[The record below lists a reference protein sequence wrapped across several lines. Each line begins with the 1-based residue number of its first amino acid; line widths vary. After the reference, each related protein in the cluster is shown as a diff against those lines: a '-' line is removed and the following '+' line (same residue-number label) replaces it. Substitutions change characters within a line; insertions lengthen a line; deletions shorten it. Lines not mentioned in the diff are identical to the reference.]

1 MNAQQLKNSILQ
13 RAIEGK
19 LVEQREEEGTAAELL
34 REIKAEKARLV
45 KEGKLKKEKPL
56 RSIKAEE
63 IPFEIPES
71 WEWVRIGD
79 IIQIIN
85 GDRGKNYPA
94 KNQLSHTGNIPFISA
109 VNIDNGTI
117 SEDNLL
123 YVSEERYQL
132 LRSGHLHYGDLILCI
147 RGSLGKNGR
156 YPFQKG
162 AIASSL
168 VILRSYIE
176 EELLYVYLGVYLN
189 TGLFVSEIRRYDNGT
204 AQPNLGARDLAKFLV
219 PLPPL
224 AEQKRIVAKIEELL
238 PHVEQYGKAHDELT
252 ALNEKF
258 PDAMKKSV
266 LQYAM
271 EGKLVEQREEEGTAK
286 ELLAA
291 IKAEKARLV
300 VEGKLK
306 KEKPLRSITAEEI
319 PFEIPESW
327 EWVRLGELG
336 NYKKG
341 PFGSALTKSMFVPKS
356 NQSIKVYEQKNAI
369 QKDISLGNYYITKKY
384 FEEKMRGFEVFP
396 DDIIV
401 SCAGTIGETYIM
413 PHQMEQGII
422 NQALMRMRIFSP
434 IFKPYFLVCFE
445 ILLKQNALKTSKGS
459 AIKNIPPFEILKNFL
474 VPLPPL
480 AEQKRIVAKIEELLA
495 CCGALEKA

>member
-1 MNAQQLKNSILQ
+1 MNAEQLKNSILQ
-13 RAIEGK
+13 RAVEGT

-56 RSIKAEE
+56 RSITAEE
-63 IPFEIPES
+63 IPFEIPKS
-71 WEWVRIGD
+71 WEWVRFSDLFDIARGGSPRPIKQFLTTNANGINWIKISDTEIGGKYIRKTKEK
-79 IIQIIN
+79 IILEGLKKSRLVQ
-85 GDRGKNYPA
+85 
-94 KNQLSHTGNIPFISA
+94 
-109 VNIDNGTI
+109 
-117 SEDNLL
+117 E
-123 YVSEERYQL
+123 
-132 LRSGHLHYGDLILCI
+132 GDLLLTN
-147 RGSLGKNGR
+147 SMSYGR
-156 YPFQKG
+156 PYIMQTKG
-162 AIASSL
+162 AIHDGWL
-168 VILRSYIE
+168 VLSPYVSTLNKDFFYYLMSCPYIKNE
-176 EELLYVYLGVYLN
+176 FANTVAGAVVKNLNKDKVKEL
-189 TGLFVSEIRRYDNGT
+189 FI
-204 AQPNLGARDLAKFLV
+204 

-266 LQYAM
+266 LHYAM

-327 EWVRLGELG
+327 EWVRLGEII
-336 NYKKG
+336 
-341 PFGSALTKSMFVPKS
+341 TKITDGTHHSPPNKESGEFM
-356 NQSIKVYEQKNAI
+356 
-369 QKDISLGNYYITKKY
+369 YITAKNIKDY
-384 FEEKMRGFEVFP
+384 GIDLSQITYVSKEIHNEIYSRCNPEKG
-396 DDIIV
+396 D
-401 SCAGTIGETYIM
+401 
-413 PHQMEQGII
+413 
-422 NQALMRMRIFSP
+422 
-434 IFKPYFLVCFE
+434 
-445 ILLKQNALKTSKGS
+445 ILLIKDGATTGVVTVNSLEEPFSLLSSVALLKTSNNIDAWYIVYILRSQLFYETLRKQMKGTG
-459 AIKNIPPFEILKNFL
+459 ITRITLKQITPFL

-495 CCGALEKA
+495 CCGALGNESTA

>member
-1 MNAQQLKNSILQ
+1 MNAEQLKNSILQ

-45 KEGKLKKEKPL
+45 KEGKLKKEKTLPE
-56 RSIKAEE
+56 IKAEE

-238 PHVEQYGKAHDELT
+238 PHVVQYGKTHDELT

-300 VEGKLK
+300 KEGKLK
-306 KEKPLRSITAEEI
+306 KEKPLPEIKAEEI

-327 EWVRLGELG
+327 EWVRLGEIFNIVNGFTPLKSNSDFWVNG
-336 NYKKG
+336 DIPWFTIEDVHKQGRFIYNTQKFITQKALSKNTERIIPPNTVLLCCTASIGEYAYTKI
-341 PFGSALTKSMFVPKS
+341 ALTT
-356 NQSIKVYEQKNAI
+356 NQQFNALVIKKPFSTLIYPLYVYEFVQ
-369 QKDISLGNYYITKKY
+369 T
-384 FEEKMRGFEVFP
+384 
-396 DDIIV
+396 
-401 SCAGTIGETYIM
+401 
-413 PHQMEQGII
+413 
-422 NQALMRMRIFSP
+422 
-434 IFKPYFLVCFE
+434 
-445 ILLKQNALKTSKGS
+445 LKTSIANKAG
-459 AIKNIPPFEILKNFL
+459 KTTFNFL
-474 VPLPPL
+474 SVSKLANFLIPLPPL

-495 CCGALEKA
+495 CCGALGES

>member
-1 MNAQQLKNSILQ
+1 MNAEQLKNSILQ

-56 RSIKAEE
+56 RSITAEE

-71 WEWVRIGD
+71 WEWVRLGEISTYGSNKLKISPRD
-79 IIQIIN
+79 ITPEMWTLDMEDIEKESGRIIHTE
-85 GDRGKNYPA
+85 YA
-94 KNQLSHTGNIPFISA
+94 KNRTIAGDKIIFHKGEILYSKLRPYLKKVLVAPADGICTSELVPFQCYANINAKYI
-109 VNIDNGTI
+109 T
-117 SEDNLL
+117 
-123 YVSEERYQL
+123 YY
-132 LRSGHLHYGDLILCI
+132 LRSPYVTKIVNAASYGVKMPRVNKETMI
-147 RGSLGKNGR
+147 
-156 YPFQKG
+156 
-162 AIASSL
+162 
-168 VILRSYIE
+168 
-176 EELLYVYLGVYLN
+176 
-189 TGLFVSEIRRYDNGT
+189 
-204 AQPNLGARDLAKFLV
+204 NLPV

-224 AEQKRIVAKIEELL
+224 AEQKRIVAKIEKLL

-271 EGKLVEQREEEGTAK
+271 EGRLVEQREEEGTAK
-286 ELLAA
+286 DLLAA

-306 KEKPLRSITAEEI
+306 KEKPLPEIKAEEI

-327 EWVRLGELG
+327 EWVRLGE
-336 NYKKG
+336 
-341 PFGSALTKSMFVPKS
+341 
-356 NQSIKVYEQKNAI
+356 II
-369 QKDISLGNYYITKKY
+369 QISSGDGL
-384 FEEKMRGFEVFP
+384 
-396 DDIIV
+396 
-401 SCAGTIGETYIM
+401 
-413 PHQMEQGII
+413 
-422 NQALMRMRIFSP
+422 
-434 IFKPYFLVCFE
+434 
-445 ILLKQNALKTSKGS
+445 TSKDMTNG
-459 AIKNIPPFEILKNFL
+459 NIPVFGGNGITGYHNVANITQETVVIGRVGFYCGSVHITPAKAWVTDNAFITTYPKNNIDRNYLVYILRHMNLGRNRNATAQPVVSGKKIYPILF
-474 VPLPPL
+474 PLPPL

>member
-1 MNAQQLKNSILQ
+1 MNAEQLKNSILQ

-71 WEWVRIGD
+71 WEWVRLCDLGWFSS
-79 IIQIIN
+79 
-85 GDRGKNYPA
+85 GKTPA
-94 KNQLSHTGNIPFISA
+94 MHEPRNWT
-109 VNIDNGTI
+109 NGTVPWI
-117 SEDNLL
+117 TSKDMKTKYLVDSQMKITELAKRNMTTYPVGTLL
-123 YVSEERYQL
+123 FVV
-132 LRSGHLHYGDLILCI
+132 RSGILKRMLPICI
-147 RGSLGKNGR
+147 LTMESTINQDIKAYTLFNNEMSSYLYYMLKGLESHILLNYTKRVTTVDSL
-156 YPFQKG
+156 
-162 AIASSL
+162 
-168 VILRSYIE
+168 
-176 EELLYVYLGVYLN
+176 
-189 TGLFVSEIRRYDNGT
+189 
-204 AQPNLGARDLAKFLV
+204 KFDEFSREMPV

-238 PHVEQYGKAHDELT
+238 PHIEQYGKAHDELT

-286 ELLAA
+286 ELLSA

-306 KEKPLRSITAEEI
+306 KEKPLPEIKAEEI

-327 EWVRLGELG
+327 EWVRLTNICEAIVDCPHSTPTYLQEKTEFTGIDTNCIDANG
-336 NYKKG
+336 RITGYRY
-341 PFGSALTKSMFVPKS
+341 V
-356 NQSIKVYEQKNAI
+356 NQ
-369 QKDISLGNYYITKKY
+369 
-384 FEEKMRGFEVFP
+384 
-396 DDIIV
+396 
-401 SCAGTIGETYIM
+401 ETYEKRIERLTPQGNDIVLTREGSIGRAAIL
-413 PHQMEQGII
+413 PHGKKICLGQRVMLLRPPKCIDTTLLQLFLMAPDTLQRLTAQQKGLGAKHI
-422 NQALMRMRIFSP
+422 NVSDICKLS
-434 IFKPYFLVCFE
+434 L
-445 ILLKQNALKTSKGS
+445 
-459 AIKNIPPFEILKNFL
+459 
-474 VPLPPL
+474 PLPPL
-480 AEQKRIVAKIEELLA
+480 AEQKRILAKIEELLA
-495 CCGALEKA
+495 CCGALGNEFTA